1 MTKIDAKT
9 VKQLRDMTGAPMMD
23 CKSALGETGGD
34 VEKARDV
41 LRKRGQQV
49 ADKASGRSVS
59 EGLIYSY
66 SHHNGKLA
74 VMVEIVCETDFVAMN
89 EDFKAFCHGVALSVT
104 AFNPAYLDKSNVP
117 AEAVEKEQAIVTE
130 MTRESMAGKP
140 ENVIEKA
147 VNGRMEK
154 WFGEQ
159 TLMDKPYVPDD
170 SKTIEQM
177 RTELVGKIGE
187 NIQVRRFVRM
197 ELGG

>member
-23 CKSALGETGGD
+23 CKSALQEVGGD

-49 ADKASGRSVS
+49 ADKASDRTVS
-59 EGLIYSY
+59 EGLVYGY
-66 SHHNGKLA
+66 AHHNGKVG

-104 AFNPAYLDKSNVP
+104 AFDPAFLDKDAVP
-117 AEAVEKEQAIVTE
+117 ADSIEKEQAIVTE
-130 MTRESMAGKP
+130 MTRSKMEGKP
-140 ENVIEKA
+140 EKVIEKA
-147 VNGRMEK
+147 VKGRMDK
-154 WFGEQ
+154 WFAEQ

-187 NIQVRRFVRM
+187 NIQVRRFMRM

>member
-9 VKQLRDMTGAPMMD
+9 VKQLRDKTGAPMMD
-23 CKSALGETGGD
+23 CKSALQEAGGD

-49 ADKASGRSVS
+49 ADKASSREVS
-59 EGLIYSY
+59 EGLIYGY
-66 SHHNGKLA
+66 AHHNGKVG
-74 VMVEIVCETDFVAMN
+74 VMVEVVCETDFVAMN

-104 AFNPAYLDKSNVP
+104 AFNPAFLDKSSVP

-130 MTRESMAGKP
+130 MTRTAMAGKP
-140 ENVIEKA
+140 EVVIEKA
-147 VNGRMEK
+147 VSGRMEK

-170 SKTIEQM
+170 SKTVEQM

-187 NIQVRRFVRM
+187 NIQVRRFMRM

>member
-23 CKSALGETGGD
+23 CKSALTEAGGD
-34 VEKARDV
+34 VEAARTV

-49 ADKASGRSVS
+49 ASNAAGRQVS
-59 EGLIYSY
+59 EGVIYGY
-66 SHHNGKLA
+66 SHHNGKVG

-104 AFNPAYLDKSNVP
+104 AFNPAYLDKDAVP
-117 AEAVEKEQAIVTE
+117 AEAVEKERAIVTE
-130 MTRESMAGKP
+130 MTLESMKGKP

-147 VNGRMEK
+147 VTGRMAK
-154 WFGEQ
+154 WYGEQ

-170 SKTIEQM
+170 SKTVEQM

-187 NIQVRRFVRM
+187 NIQVRRFMRM

>member
-23 CKSALGETGGD
+23 CKAALQDTGGD

-49 ADKASGRSVS
+49 ADKASSREVS
-59 EGLIYSY
+59 EGLVYGY
-66 SHHNGKLA
+66 SHHNGKVG

-104 AFNPAYLDKSNVP
+104 AFNPAYLDKAAVP
-117 AEAVEKEQAIVTE
+117 ADAIEKEQTIVTE
-130 MTRESMAGKP
+130 MTREAMAGKP

-147 VNGRMEK
+147 VSGRMEK

-170 SKTIEQM
+170 SKTVEQM

-187 NIQVRRFVRM
+187 NIQVRRFMRM

>member
-23 CKSALGETGGD
+23 CKSALTETGGD
-34 VEKARDV
+34 VEQARNV

-59 EGLIYSY
+59 EGLIYGY
-66 SHHNGKLA
+66 AHHNGKLG

-104 AFNPAYLDKSNVP
+104 AFNPPYLDKDSVP
-117 AEAVEKEQAIVTE
+117 AEAIEKERAIVTE
-130 MTRESMAGKP
+130 MTMESMAGKP

-147 VNGRMEK
+147 ITGRMEK

-170 SKTIEQM
+170 SKTVEQM

-187 NIQVRRFVRM
+187 NIQVRRFMRM

>member
-23 CKSALGETGGD
+23 CKSALQEVGGD

-49 ADKASGRSVS
+49 ADKASDRTVS
-59 EGLIYSY
+59 EGLIYGY
-66 SHHNGKLA
+66 AHHNGKVG

-104 AFNPAYLDKSNVP
+104 AFDPAFLDKDAVP
-117 AEAVEKEQAIVTE
+117 ADSIEKEQAIVTE
-130 MTRESMAGKP
+130 MTRAKMEGKP
-140 ENVIEKA
+140 EKVIEKA
-147 VNGRMEK
+147 VKGRMDK
-154 WFGEQ
+154 WFAEQ

-187 NIQVRRFVRM
+187 NIQVRRFMRM